1 MPDAARRAQSL
12 RGLLLALV
20 LAGIGAVALGMGLHG
35 QARLD
40 LAYTEARLAARFRPL
55 LVARDE
61 GAVRRQ
67 VRALQTDARLALS
80 FLAVRDASGRVL
92 ASGGAFESWPLR
104 WVPAVQR
111 ASVRR
116 QVYRVTSDH
125 GLAVMADDA
134 AQPLGT
140 VEFSR
145 FRQLRAEVD
154 AAALVTLRRVGIS
167 LLVVAG
173 GLLVGLAW
181 RQRRPAARPDPDVLR
196 ARLRGQSE
204 AAGAPAGAPEAE
216 SPSAFAL
223 LAALQVAALR
233 FDPEG
238 RVRAMNAPAERWTG
252 WRARDAQ
259 SRPLLS
265 VLKLQ
270 DASGESVLGTA
281 HGLLADPLPERLQ
294 QPLTLLSRKGE
305 RQRVDLT
312 VLAET
317 RGGREGGIVLLTDA
331 GPRLD
336 AVAELQAEAGVMRE
350 ALGHLDE
357 AILLVNR
364 DGSVRTAHGRADALF
379 GYVGAEWPGL
389 TLAKLFPVPF
399 VQTPELSLV
408 AFESVQGDR
417 PPVRAWRKDAQ
428 SFPVTLRAH
437 LLGEGRGWMV
447 QVRDLSEAGHVQ
459 RRAQRERRW
468 FELGV
473 DQAFVLDAQTLS
485 FIEVSAA
492 AKAALG
498 YPPARW
504 AHLSLPGIAPEL
516 DRTAFQ
522 AWLRAL
528 REGQVEVVHY
538 TTRHRSADGAWLP
551 VRVALQYLD
560 DAVRPVFL
568 ATAMRLDA

>member
-1 MPDAARRAQSL
+1 
-12 RGLLLALV
+12 
-20 LAGIGAVALGMGLHG
+20 
-35 QARLD
+35 
-40 LAYTEARLAARFRPL
+40 
-55 LVARDE
+55 
-61 GAVRRQ
+61 
-67 VRALQTDARLALS
+67 
-80 FLAVRDASGRVL
+80 
-92 ASGGAFESWPLR
+92 
-104 WVPAVQR
+104 
-111 ASVRR
+111 
-116 QVYRVTSDH
+116 
-125 GLAVMADDA
+125 
-134 AQPLGT
+134 
-140 VEFSR
+140 
-145 FRQLRAEVD
+145 
-154 AAALVTLRRVGIS
+154 
-167 LLVVAG
+167 
-173 GLLVGLAW
+173 
-181 RQRRPAARPDPDVLR
+181 
-196 ARLRGQSE
+196 
-204 AAGAPAGAPEAE
+204 
-216 SPSAFAL
+216 
-223 LAALQVAALR
+223 
-233 FDPEG
+233 
-238 RVRAMNAPAERWTG
+238 MNAPAERWTG
-252 WRARDAQ
+252 WRERDAQ
-259 SRPLLS
+259 TRPLLS

-281 HGLLADPLPERLQ
+281 HGLLVDPLPEHLR

-336 AVAELQAEAGVMRE
+336 AVAALQAEAGVMRE

-379 GYVGAEWPGL
+379 GYVDAEWAGL

-399 VQTPELSLV
+399 VHTPELSLV
-408 AFESVQGDR
+408 AFESVQGER

-428 SFPVTLRAH
+428 SFPVTVRAH
-437 LLGEGRGWMV
+437 PLGEGRGWV
-447 QVRDLSEAGHVQ
+447 LQVRDLGEAGHVQ

-516 DRTAFQ
+516 DRIAFQ